1 MRKQSEIET
10 LSMNIIEKT
19 DDELKEIALT
29 MWEAQ
34 LKYSR
39 EGDYEGFTQNISAE
53 VLATVHTEV
62 AAKQFSEDKLARSL
76 SPDYDF
82 LGLLRRDDQVTCLFR
97 VRSTEKEGEW
107 LGRMVLG
114 NDKGEIKI
122 FASSI
127 F

>member
-1 MRKQSEIET
+1 
-10 LSMNIIEKT
+10 MNITEKT
-19 DDELKEIALT
+19 DDEVKQIALA
-29 MWEAQ
+29 MWEQQ

-39 EGDYEGFTQNISAE
+39 EGDYEGFSQNISPE
-53 VLATVHTEV
+53 VLATVNPV
-62 AAKQFSEDKLARSL
+62 MAAKQFSEDKLTRSL
-76 SPDYDF
+76 SPDYDY

-114 NDKGEIKI
+114 NHNDEIKI
-122 FASSI
+122 VASSV

>member
-1 MRKQSEIET
+1 
-10 LSMNIIEKT
+10 MNINDKT
-19 DDELKEIALT
+19 DDEVKEIALP

-39 EGDYEGFTQNISAE
+39 EGDYENFTHNIASAM
-53 VLATVHTEV
+53 LATVNQEV
-62 AAKQFSEDKLARSL
+62 AAKQFTEDKLTRSL
-76 SPDYDF
+76 SPEYDY
-82 LGLLRRDDQVTCLFR
+82 LGLLRRGDQVTCLFR
-97 VRSTEKEGEW
+97 VHSTEKEGEW

-114 NDKGEIKI
+114 YDNDEIKI

>member
-1 MRKQSEIET
+1 
-10 LSMNIIEKT
+10 MNINDKT
-19 DDELKEIALT
+19 DDEIKEIALP

-39 EGDYEGFTQNISAE
+39 DGDYAGFTRNIAAE
-53 VLATVHTEV
+53 MLGTVNQEV
-62 AAKQFSEDKLARSL
+62 AAKQFSEDKLTRSL
-76 SPDYDF
+76 SADYDF
-82 LGLLRRDDQVTCLFR
+82 LGLLRRGDQVTCLFR
-97 VRSTEKEGEW
+97 VYSTEKEGEW

-114 NDKGEIKI
+114 NDNGEIKI

>member
-1 MRKQSEIET
+1 
-10 LSMNIIEKT
+10 MNINDKT
-19 DDELKEIALT
+19 DDEIRDIALPI
-29 MWEAQ
+29 WEAQ

-39 EGDYEGFTQNISAE
+39 EGDYDSFAANIAE
-53 VLATVHTEV
+53 EMLATVNREI
-62 AAKQFSEDKLARSL
+62 AAKQFSEDKLTRSL
-76 SPDYDF
+76 SPEYEF

-97 VRSTEKEGEW
+97 TFSTEKEGEF

-114 NDKGEIKI
+114 YEGDHIKI

>member
-1 MRKQSEIET
+1 
-10 LSMNIIEKT
+10 MNITEKS
-19 DDELKEIALT
+19 DDEVKEIALAI
-29 MWEAQ
+29 WEQQ

-39 EGDYEGFTQNISAE
+39 EGDYEGFSQNISSE
-53 VLATVHTEV
+53 VLATVNPV
-62 AAKQFSEDKLARSL
+62 MAAKQFSEDKLTRSL
-76 SPDYDF
+76 SPDYDY

-114 NDKGEIKI
+114 DDKGEIKI
-122 FASSI
+122 FASSV

>member
-1 MRKQSEIET
+1 MNINDKTDEEIEA
-10 LSMNIIEKT
+10 
-19 DDELKEIALT
+19 IALPI
-29 MWEAQ
+29 WDAQ

-39 EGDYEGFTQNISAE
+39 EGDYESFSSNIAAE
-53 VLATVHTEV
+53 MLATVNPEM
-62 AAKQFSEDKLARSL
+62 AAKQFTEDKLTRSL
-76 SPDYDF
+76 SPEYDY

-97 VRSTEKEGEW
+97 TFSTEKEGEW

-114 NDKGEIKI
+114 YDNGEIKI